1 MIRQLPVS
9 TRALLGYGTIFGA
22 LLTAVLAA
30 IFLVAGIE
38 ATALLDGEETRRQAQ
53 LLRIV
58 EWTTLA
64 LGAVLCLF
72 WGIHTRRNVKKI
84 DERCRS
90 VADRVRETAG
100 RCSAASEAV
109 VEAGKAADAV
119 KTEIDRIV
127 RHALDLGNKSRDV
140 CRAEEV
146 ITELSEQATVLSFNA
161 SIEATAAGE
170 VGKSFAVVA
179 EQLGTVAA
187 EAKSAVEDVR
197 RIVRD
202 LQDSANATV
211 MATEQGL
218 KAAELGLE
226 AQKRASEKIR
236 SIAESIQHAQRAARE
251 NGAST
256 GRRAAVTD
264 RELRDQIALVAAT
277 VYELGEGSERMLSM
291 TTELLARSRIPG
303 QALR

>member
-22 LLTAVLAA
+22 LLTAGLAA
-30 IFLVAGIE
+30 LLLVAGIE
-38 ATALLDGEETRRQAQ
+38 ATALLDGEETRRQVHV
-53 LLRIV
+53 LRIV
-58 EWTTLA
+58 EWATLA

-72 WGIHTRRNVKKI
+72 WGIHTRRSVAKV

-100 RCSAASEAV
+100 CCSAGSDAV

-140 CRAEEV
+140 GRAEEV
-146 ITELSEQATVLSFNA
+146 ITELSEQTTILSYNA

-170 VGKSFAVVA
+170 VGKPFAVVS
-179 EQLGTVAA
+179 EQLATVAE
-187 EAKSAVEDVR
+187 EAKSAVADVR

-211 MATEQGL
+211 MATEEGL

-226 AQKRASEKIR
+226 AQERASEKIH
-236 SIAESIQHAQRAARE
+236 SIAESIRHAQRAARE
-251 NGAST
+251 NGASA
-256 GRRAAVTD
+256 GRRGTVTD
-264 RELRDQIALVAAT
+264 RELSDQIALVAAT
-277 VYELGEGSERMLSM
+277 VHELGEGSERMVSM
-291 TTELLARSRIPG
+291 TTELLARSRN
-303 QALR
+303 LDKL

>member
-1 MIRQLPVS
+1 MSDAGIGQL
-9 TRALLGYGTIFGA
+9 GA

-100 RCSAASEAV
+100 RCSAGSEAV

-119 KTEIDRIV
+119 KTTSARTVVRI
-127 RHALDLGNKSRDV
+127 
-140 CRAEEV
+140 
-146 ITELSEQATVLSFNA
+146 
-161 SIEATAAGE
+161 AADME
-170 VGKSFAVVA
+170 
-179 EQLGTVAA
+179 
-187 EAKSAVEDVR
+187 
-197 RIVRD
+197 
-202 LQDSANATV
+202 
-211 MATEQGL
+211 
-218 KAAELGLE
+218 
-226 AQKRASEKIR
+226 
-236 SIAESIQHAQRAARE
+236 
-251 NGAST
+251 AST
-256 GRRAAVTD
+256 KSNV
-264 RELRDQIALVAAT
+264 
-277 VYELGEGSERMLSM
+277 
-291 TTELLARSRIPG
+291 PG
-303 QALR
+303 FRHSSSTL